1 MDKFDIHKWQ
11 RDAYSILNEAN
22 SEAAFEVYKTIT
34 NSKKYNSLEYDER
47 KYVADKLYQDLF
59 LTPPNDIK
67 DVTTE
72 EVNPHFKIEKE
83 LKGIFADK
91 LGVGVQD
98 IEFTDEGTDDTIQET
113 ALGKGCHEL
122 VDALGGLVR
131 LVPQLATK
139 DSLEN
144 FLSAIVDSRTNGKRL
159 HDIYPTVDS
168 VSRVKEKKG
177 IFKVIWDL
185 PWKLLSIAIDAVRAA
200 AHAGCWAG
208 DLPFQVAVLV
218 INKYGPG
225 TEGYPED

>member
-91 LGVGVQD
+91 STGV
-98 IEFTDEGTDDTIQET
+98 F
-113 ALGKGCHEL
+113 
-122 VDALGGLVR
+122 
-131 LVPQLATK
+131 
-139 DSLEN
+139 
-144 FLSAIVDSRTNGKRL
+144 NGK
-159 HDIYPTVDS
+159 V
-168 VSRVKEKKG
+168 VVEKEAQKTNAFQANNN
-177 IFKVIWDL
+177 I
-185 PWKLLSIAIDAVRAA
+185 LLSDKILNS
-200 AHAGCWAG
+200 GLKNC
-208 DLPFQVAVLV
+208 
-218 INKYGPG
+218 
-225 TEGYPED
+225 